1 VHWHIHG
8 EHTARQ
14 VSPLCRAKRAGASY
28 MLGDGDEDAKVMHT
42 SIEKLYGEFSMRE
55 PMRMVPGLT
64 LFKDFLTPSTGLQN
78 GSE

>member
-1 VHWHIHG
+1 MG
-8 EHTARQ
+8 STFRARCL
-14 VSPLCRAKRAGASY
+14 LCAMPNVLGLLY
-28 MLGDGDEDAKVMHT
+28 TLGDGDEDAKVMHT

>member
-1 VHWHIHG
+1 MG
-8 EHTARQ
+8 TFMGSRLRARC
-14 VSPLCRAKRAGASY
+14 PLCAGPIVLGLLH
-28 MLGDGDEDAKVMHT
+28 MLGDGDEDAKVMNT